1 LDHPINQ
8 KNPKIYTMFFATP
21 PDPTTKS
28 KRLLSNTSPSHVM
41 IKLNT
46 NAAPQSPLMAIQQI
60 DKRKKASKQLH
71 RNNKTLSETEWTS
84 ALRPVT
90 PKITS
95 TPPLTDFYWGKQV
108 TNQNLTPR
116 MRSLQK
122 GMLLLYS
129 LIDISVTITMRAIL
143 SLM

>member
-1 LDHPINQ
+1 MPDPFFICIIKINFY
-8 KNPKIYTMFFATP
+8 NMFFATP
-21 PDPTTKS
+21 PDPITKS

-108 TNQNLTPR
+108 TNKNLTPR

-122 GMLLLYS
+122 GMLLYFL
-129 LIDISVTITMRAIL
+129 VKRTITMSTI
-143 SLM
+143 SSSM

>member
-1 LDHPINQ
+1 
-8 KNPKIYTMFFATP
+8 
-21 PDPTTKS
+21 
-28 KRLLSNTSPSHVM
+28 M

-108 TNQNLTPR
+108 TNKNLTPR

-122 GMLLLYS
+122 GMLLYVL
-129 LIDISVTITMRAIL
+129 VKRTITMSTI
-143 SLM
+143 SSSMI